1 MSEELVKKVQDQLKE
16 ESWTRAAISNVTQNN
31 IEELEKIVEQAVQEN
46 AVSEICDVC
55 DEHLTHSKDSITAL
69 YISGMLALKQGALDN
84 SALVSLVDIFNKN
97 KKEAIV
103 EYICKSILERDE
115 NNKFALRA
123 LAERYREDK
132 NEEMWALYEKIVKID
147 HEEADLAKALAE
159 RAEENG
165 DVESAIN
172 FYKKALHRF
181 VGLKNISSIKEVW
194 SKLVSLI
201 PQEIDFFLS
210 IQRKV
215 AKSISEDKS
224 ALLMQDLYGWYKE
237 NKKWETAIE
246 ILKLILQIDP
256 KDSSLRREIVDCYK
270 GLYADRANLDD
281 YIASSDLTQGFRNV
295 FEAIADFEKHIAF
308 DVKGYVFHS
317 AWGVGQIKESKND
330 NLKIYFGKNFGVRE
344 MTLKMAVNALTPLK
358 DDHIWVLKATKK
370 REELLKMVKDDKVGI
385 LKKIIKSFGNSCDLK
400 RVKAELV
407 PSILSAKDWT
417 SWNNAAKKIL
427 ENDSTFG
434 VNPNDITQYIVRDH
448 EISRE
453 EKYNNAFKAQKQF
466 FARVDIIMKFV
477 ADDEADKD
485 SDLFS
490 DMHQYF
496 TGFLK
501 TITHSTTQIVAAFLT
516 VEKIGR
522 LIPSRAYS
530 CKYSF
535 AQIYG
540 DLVENEKNEHR
551 DKESEKT
558 PREVYEELKDTKNTS
573 LKADFLAD
581 IKLYLKEEW
590 QDEYLKLFPTVL
602 KKELL
607 DEVANNGGSEKLKA
621 FVAYCF
627 ENFKDCRAALMFLF
641 GNCQEDSWYKESGVS
656 YEKQLIA
663 LLNTIVLCFREIN
676 SHVNTTE
683 NKKIEKQAEALLF
696 KNETLA
702 NYMFQNEEETVTKMY
717 TLVDDI
723 QDLDPNIKSKLRN
736 KILEKYPDYK
746 FRATEE
752 KDSAP
757 KGMWVTAAKL
767 EEKQALAEQIQKVD
781 IPANAKEISEARAQG
796 DLKENAEYKAAKE
809 HQHYLNVTLAKLQ
822 EELNRAVVF
831 DPTTAST
838 AIVSFGTRVTLLN
851 KDTNQNEVYTILGP
865 WESDPDKGIIS
876 YMSPRGDKLLNR
888 KLEEEFSFNI
898 NETLYNYKVV
908 KIEIAK

>member
-1 MSEELVKKVQDQLKE
+1 MSEELVKKVQEQLKE

-31 IEELEKIVEQAVQEN
+31 IEELEKIVAQAVQEN
-46 AVSEICDVC
+46 AVSEIREVC

-97 KKEAIV
+97 KKEPIV
-103 EYICKSILERDE
+103 VYICKSILASDE

-132 NEEMWALYEKIVKID
+132 NDEMWALYEKIVKID
-147 HEEADLAKALAE
+147 FEEAEMAKALAE
-159 RAEENG
+159 HCEEKG
-165 DVESAIN
+165 DTDNAIS

-181 VGLKNISSIKEVW
+181 VSLKNISSVKEVW
-194 SKLVSLI
+194 SKLVALI

-210 IQRKV
+210 VQRKV
-215 AKSISEDKS
+215 SKSISEDKS
-224 ALLMQDLYGWYKE
+224 ALLMQELYGWYKD
-237 NKKWETAIE
+237 NKKWEIAIN

-256 KDSSLRREIVDCYK
+256 KDSWARREIVDCYK
-270 GLYADRANLDD
+270 GLYAGRANLDE

-295 FEAIADFEKHIAF
+295 FEAISDFEKHIAF
-308 DVKGYVFHS
+308 DVKSFVYHRS
-317 AWGVGQIKESKND
+317 WGVGKITESKND
-330 NLKIYFGKNFGVRE
+330 TLTINFGKKTGVHE
-344 MTLKMAVNALTPLK
+344 MSLKMAVDALTPLK
-358 DDHIWVLKATKK
+358 NDHIWVLKRTKT
-370 REELLKMVKDDKVGI
+370 RETLVKMVKENKAET
-385 LKKIIKSFGNSCDLK
+385 LKTIIKSFGNSCDFK
-400 RVKAELV
+400 RIKAELV
-407 PSILSAKDWT
+407 PSILQPKEWT

-427 ENDSTFG
+427 ESDSTFG

-448 EISRE
+448 EISSE
-453 EKYNNAFKAQKQF
+453 EKYNNEFKSQKQF
-466 FARVDIIMKFV
+466 FARIDIIMKFV

-490 DMHQYF
+490 DMYQYF

-501 TITHSTTQIVAAFLT
+501 TITRATTQVVAAYLT
-516 VEKIGR
+516 VQKIGN

-530 CKYSF
+530 CKYTF

-540 DLVENEKNEHR
+540 DLKENEKIEPRNR
-551 DKESEKT
+551 KEDEKT
-558 PREVYEELKDTKNTS
+558 PREVYEELKDTKNTT
-573 LKADFLAD
+573 LKEDFLRD
-581 IKLYLKEEW
+581 IKDLTEW

-607 DEVANNGGSEKLKA
+607 DAVAANGGAEKLKKFA
-621 FVAYCF
+621 VNCYEDYKDFRAAILFFF
-627 ENFKDCRAALMFLF
+627 ENCQDDAWHKD
-641 GNCQEDSWYKESGVS
+641 SGVS

-663 LLNTIVLCFREIN
+663 ILNVIDLCFREIA

-683 NKKIEKQAEALLF
+683 NKKVQKQAEKLLF
-696 KNETLA
+696 DSEALA
-702 NYMFQNEEETVTKMY
+702 NFMFSNGEETVTKMY

-723 QDLDPNIKSKLRN
+723 HDLDPNIKSKLRN

-746 FRATEE
+746 FRTTEE
-752 KDSAP
+752 KASAP
-757 KGMWVTAAKL
+757 KGMLVTAAKL
-767 EEKQALAEQIQKVD
+767 EEKQALVEQIQKVD
-781 IPANAKEISEARAQG
+781 IPANAKEIGEARAQG

-822 EELNRAVVF
+822 EELARAVVF

-838 AIVSFGTRVTLLN
+838 AIVSFGTKVTLFN

-876 YMSPRGDKLLNR
+876 YMSPRGNELLNR
-888 KLEEEFSFNI
+888 KPEEEFSFKI
-898 NETLYNYKVV
+898 NETLYNYKVLQ
-908 KIEIAK
+908 IEIAK